1 MKRRPRTAAMVW
13 LSIIGV
19 AASIGGGL
27 IAANYAVGEL
37 DPFYRSRVAQAWS
50 PTTASDDVPVVRDDG
65 ILPSA
70 TPSPRMPDPTLAVTT
85 APVPGPAPL
94 PDYADP
100 PDWDAIDAKAQRDL
114 DHALALAEAPVAA
127 LPPAVVHAD
136 PPPPRARPQPM
147 APPAAGSPAG
157 PATPNGT
164 LIY

>member
-27 IAANYAVGEL
+27 IAANYAVGGL
-37 DPFYRSRVAQAWS
+37 DPFYRSRVAQPWS
-50 PTTASDDVPVVRDDG
+50 PTIASDDVPVVRDDG

-70 TPSPRMPDPTLAVTT
+70 TPSPSASPRMADPTLASTT
-85 APVPGPAPL
+85 APVSL

-100 PDWDAIDAKAQRDL
+100 TDWDAIDAKAQRDL

-127 LPPAVVHAD
+127 LPPAFVQAD

-147 APPAAGSPAG
+147 APPAADSPGG